1 MTIFTKDSLEMLR
14 QRVDLPELIGSFIE
28 LKRAGAAYKALCPF
42 HDEKSPSFNIQKGD
56 SHYHCF
62 GCGAHGDAIA
72 FLMNFQKFRF
82 NDAVEFLAEKFHVH
96 LEKMEME
103 EVQGPSRREMQD
115 ALEFASRV
123 YHALLLHTSEGHQAL
138 QYLFQRGIS
147 LEFIKYFELGW
158 APASSGVLHP
168 LLKSKGI
175 SLEIAEVCGL
185 LSGTKEF
192 FSSRILFPIRSPS
205 GFVIGFSGRK
215 IKEETYGGKYVNTKE
230 TPIFKKSQILYG
242 LNYSRS
248 RIAKE
253 RIALVVEGQIDA
265 LQLIYQGLDFTVA
278 GQGTAFGQKH
288 VESLAQLGIL
298 TVYLAFDSDKAGLSA
313 SAKVGDLFQK
323 EGVEVKIVTLP
334 PGYDPDLYL
343 KEKGVSTFLELML
356 QGEDYL
362 SFLVRYHSLELNIQT
377 PAGKNEL
384 ASMLGKQIRSW
395 DQPLMVH
402 ESLKKLAE
410 LLKVPESLVGVGQ
423 LDISNIYLKK
433 AEYAGHQVIDP
444 DWVMETDV
452 LRWLIKQPSF
462 SPLAKNNLSS
472 DAFVLPSCRKLY
484 TLCLEASVPLDSLS
498 LIMHFEEGE
507 GQKLVEEIE
516 QKKIPFDNPNKMEKY
531 FLEAIQKLLDRNCML
546 KREEIRV
553 KIQSGAHSDEEA
565 LLLAEQFQSIQP
577 LKVLSCS
584 ST

>member
-1 MTIFTKDSLEMLR
+1 MTIFTKESLETLR
-14 QRVDLPELIGSFIE
+14 QRVDLPELIGSFID

-42 HDEKSPSFNIQKGD
+42 HDEKSPSFHIQKGD
-56 SHYHCF
+56 AHYHCF

-96 LEKMEME
+96 LEKMEVE
-103 EVQGPSRREMQD
+103 EVQGPSRREMQE

-123 YHALLLHTSEGHQAL
+123 YHSLLLHTSEGHEAL
-138 QYLFQRGIS
+138 SYLFQRGIS

-158 APASSGVLHP
+158 APTSTGVLLP
-168 LLKSKGI
+168 LLKAKGI
-175 SLEIAEVCGL
+175 SLEIAETCGL
-185 LSGTKEF
+185 LNGTREF

-215 IKEETYGGKYVNTKE
+215 IKEETFGGKYVNTKE

-242 LNYSRS
+242 LNYSRA

-278 GQGTAFGQKH
+278 GQGTAFGEKH
-288 VESLAQLGIL
+288 VAMLAQLGIM

-313 SAKVGDLFQK
+313 AAKVGDLFQK
-323 EGVEVKIVTLP
+323 EGIEVKIVTLP

-343 KEKGVSTFLELML
+343 KEKGVSAFLQLMQ

-362 SFLVRYHSLELNIQT
+362 TFLVRYHSLELNVGT

-384 ASMLGKQIRSW
+384 AGMLSKQIRLW
-395 DQPLMVH
+395 DQPLMAH

-410 LLKVPESLVGVGQ
+410 LLKVPESLVGVGG
-423 LDISNIYLKK
+423 LEVSNIYLKK
-433 AEYAGHQVIDP
+433 TDFAGHQIIDP
-444 DWVMETDV
+444 DWVVETEV
-452 LRWLIKQPSF
+452 LRWLLKQPSF
-462 SPLAKNNLSS
+462 LPLAKANLSS
-472 DAFVLPSCRKLY
+472 EAFTIPVCKK
-484 TLCLEASVPLDSLS
+484 TFELCVESLPLDSLS
-498 LIMHFEEGE
+498 LIMHLEEGE
-507 GQKLVEEIE
+507 GQKLVEAIE
-516 QKKIPFDNPNKMEKY
+516 QKRIPLESPEKMEKY
-531 FLEAIQKLLDRNCML
+531 VIEAIQNLLNRNYMQM
-546 KREEIRV
+546 REKIRV
-553 KIQSGAHSDEEA
+553 KIQSGEHSDEEA
-565 LLLAEQFQSIQP
+565 MQLAEQFKSIQSP
-577 LKVLSCS
+577 KVSLCP

>member
-1 MTIFTKDSLEMLR
+1 MTIFTKESLETLR
-14 QRVDLPELIGSFIE
+14 QRVDLPELIGSFID
-28 LKRAGAAYKALCPF
+28 LKRAGASYKALCPF
-42 HDEKSPSFNIQKGD
+42 HDEKSPSFHIQKGD
-56 SHYHCF
+56 AHYHCF

-82 NDAVEFLAEKFHVH
+82 SDAVEFLAEKFHVH
-96 LEKMEME
+96 LEKMETE
-103 EVQGPSRREMQD
+103 EVQGPSKKHMQE
-115 ALEFASRV
+115 ALEFVSRV
-123 YHALLLHTSEGHQAL
+123 YHTLLLHTSEGHAAL
-138 QYLFQRGIS
+138 HYLFQRGIS

-168 LLKSKGI
+168 LLKAKGI
-175 SLEIAEVCGL
+175 SHEIAEACGL
-185 LSGTKEF
+185 MSGNKEF
-192 FSSRILFPIRSPS
+192 FSSRIMFPIRSPS

-230 TPIFKKSQILYG
+230 TPVFKKSQILYG

-278 GQGTAFGQKH
+278 GQGTAFGERH
-288 VESLAQLGIL
+288 VEMLTQLGIL

-313 SAKVGDLFQK
+313 AAKVGDLFQK

-343 KEKGVSTFLELML
+343 KEKGASAFLELM
-356 QGEDYL
+356 QRSEDYL
-362 SFLVRYHSLELNIQT
+362 SFIVRYHSLELNVET

-384 ASMLGKQIRSW
+384 ATMLSKQIRSW

-410 LLKVPESLVGVGQ
+410 LLKVPESLVGVGRME
-423 LDISNIYLKK
+423 ISNIYLKK
-433 AEYAGHQVIDP
+433 TEYAGHKTIDP
-444 DWVMETDV
+444 DWVVETEV
-452 LRWLIKQPSF
+452 IRWLIKHPTF
-462 SPLAKNNLSS
+462 LPLAKANLSHS
-472 DAFVLPSCRKLY
+472 AFTIPVCQKTY
-484 TLCLEASVPLDSLS
+484 TLCLESLPLDSLS
-498 LIMHFEEGE
+498 LIMHLDEGE

-516 QKKIPFDNPNKMEKY
+516 HKKIPIEQPNKLEKY
-531 FLEAIQKLLDRNCML
+531 FLEAIQKLLDRNFMIQ
-546 KREEIRV
+546 REQIRV
-553 KIQSGAHSDEEA
+553 KIQSGAYSDEEA
-565 LLLAEQFQSIQP
+565 LQLAEQFKSIQQP
-577 LKVLSCS
+577 YAQAS
-584 ST
+584 SIL